1 MEVGAREPE
10 VIKANRSEDVAILF
24 AAMSF
29 AVMIFVV

>member
-1 MEVGAREPE
+1 MGVGARESA

-24 AAMSF
+24 VAMSF